1 MAKTDKMLAEAN
13 CELMRKE
20 AQLLALGLGLE
31 EKESVEEIGEKEVE
45 VMWFRKWVLSYCS
58 YLYEYIIR

>member
-20 AQLLALGLGLE
+20 AKLLALGLGLE

-45 VMWFRKWVLSYCS
+45 VMWRQKWVLSNCS
-58 YLYEYIIR
+58 YFYEYIIR

>member
-45 VMWFRKWVLSYCS
+45 VMWRQKWVLSNCS
-58 YLYEYIIR
+58 YFYEYIIR

>member
-31 EKESVEEIGEKEVE
+31 EKESVEEIGEKEIE
-45 VMWFRKWVLSYCS
+45 VM
-58 YLYEYIIR
+58 